1 MDEKLKAFARILKI
15 MDELREQCP
24 WDRKQTLE
32 SLRPLTIEE
41 TYELGDAILQADM
54 KGIKEELGDLLLH
67 IVFYAKIGEEKG
79 AFDIA
84 HVINDLCEKLISR
97 HPHIYGDVKVNNEED
112 VKQNWEKLKL
122 KEGKKSV
129 LGGVPPSLPAMIK
142 AYRIQDKAAQVKF
155 EWENTEDVWKKVKEE
170 EQELL
175 EAVATGRK
183 EKTEEEFGDLLFALV
198 NYSRY
203 LKVDP
208 EAALERTN
216 LKFIRRFKYIEE
228 QAAKNNKAL
237 NDMTLEEMDGIW
249 NEAKKNGL

>member
-1 MDEKLKAFARILKI
+1 MDKKTEAFSRILQI
-15 MDELREQCP
+15 MDELREKCP
-24 WDRKQTLE
+24 WDRKQTFE

-41 TYELGDAILQADM
+41 TYELGDAILQKDM
-54 KGIKEELGDLLLH
+54 NGVKEELGDLLQH
-67 IVFYAKIGEEKG
+67 IVFYAKIGEEQNE
-79 AFDIA
+79 FDIA
-84 HVINDLCEKLISR
+84 DVINDLCEKLITR

-129 LGGVPPSLPAMIK
+129 LAGVPPSLPALIK

-155 EWENTEDVWKKVKEE
+155 EWEHIEDVWKKVEE
-170 EQELL
+170 EIGELH
-175 EAVATGRK
+175 EASAVADKT
-183 EKTEEEFGDLLFALV
+183 KTEEEFGDLIFALV
-198 NYSRY
+198 NYARF

-228 QAAKNNKAL
+228 QAASAKKDL
-237 NDMTLEEMDGIW
+237 KDMTLVEMDAIW
-249 NEAKKNGL
+249 NEAKQNGL